1 MGRNAMAWV
10 LSSTRVDDSTKVG
23 GSRTKDKVRVLKGI
37 RMETVTTVS
46 SVTDVPQVKVF
57 TLGLT
62 EKSTTVSG

>member
-1 MGRNAMAWV
+1 MAWV

>member
-1 MGRNAMAWV
+1 MAWV

-23 GSRTKDKVRVLKGI
+23 GLRTKDKVRVLKDI

-46 SVTDVPQVKVF
+46 SVTDAPQVKVF